1 VAPSMRKTSK
11 GSPRKVQ
18 SRRKPRATAAAR
30 SAERFKAFAEISSD
44 WWWESDA
51 RHRLSFLSDNV
62 SRWIDPAQLLGR
74 DASAAVVKDG
84 LVKSTLRPTM
94 ERREPFQQRLV
105 EFRTPG
111 DRVIWM
117 AVSGKPQYDAKGRFR
132 GYLGTCRDVTD
143 VVTAQEGLRNS
154 DALHRSLG
162 DSIDGIVLRVQIGDV
177 WTIEYISPKSQDMF
191 GVSPTQMTGLNVKD
205 VWRFGVHPKDLERY
219 ADAVETAVATRG
231 ALEIEYRVRKPA
243 GGYRWV
249 LERGRVAADPAGGA
263 DRLDTLM
270 VDITRQVETR
280 QALEE
285 SEQRFESLSRQVDAI
300 LYRAQAHEPFQ
311 DLYYSPSV
319 ERLIGYTPEEL
330 TRPNEMMFSE
340 IIHPDDRARIK
351 AVFESVQQGAGVFE
365 CEYRIRTK
373 SGEQRWIYDRG
384 AAANFDRDG
393 KPRFID
399 GIMLDITA
407 RKATEVKLAQAEAR
421 AQTVIENVG
430 EMFFTHR
437 VSDDGSPHF
446 VYLSPAFERLTGY
459 TTEEALNNPSFSIAS
474 LINPEDLER
483 IRGTT
488 VIATGLPSENTFRLI
503 TKSGETRWVF
513 ARSRPSGVDETG
525 ARLVSG
531 FVSDVTEMKRLE
543 SEVNARNEYLERLAR
558 NLDGSIY
565 RGRVA
570 PAELVSCF
578 GRRPPTFEAIHRDD
592 LDRYVRE
599 VAAAC
604 REMRSFEIEFRIT
617 DDEGRERWMLERGM
631 PAEPDAHGFAQ
642 FVDCLVIDIT
652 PQRRLHEELEKREK
666 LISALATNL
675 EGAMFRVRRGASPAI
690 EYISPGIKKI
700 ADLDAD
706 KIVGMAPEALN
717 IRHPDDY
724 GEYLDTVK
732 RAIQDRRPYESQH
745 RLKLRD
751 GTIRWI
757 LERGMASAYAE
768 DGSPLVIDG
777 FMFDVTERHRL
788 TEELRERERQFATLA
803 GNIDGVMF
811 RARVGLPVTIDYY
824 SPGIEKQVGIPA
836 HALIGKPSIG
846 IALMHADD
854 KDRYFRT
861 VGAAL
866 AAQRS
871 YEVEFRLVR
880 PDGRTIWILER
891 GSATE
896 FGADGA
902 PIIVEGFS
910 IDISARK
917 EAEEAIAAARD
928 AAEAANRA
936 KSEFL
941 AMMTHEIRTPM
952 NGVLGM
958 TSVLMDSGL
967 TPSQTR
973 HATTIRESAE
983 GLLRI
988 INDVL
993 DFSKL
998 DAGALTIEVKAFD
1011 LHALFRHIDDVLSPK
1026 ARAKGI
1032 SFDVAIDAGVPRAV
1046 RADAGRIRQVLLN
1059 LAGNAV
1065 KFTETGSVVV
1075 HARVREAGDAHMLDV
1090 AVTDTGIG
1098 IPEDRLGRLFQ
1109 SFEQADASISRRF
1122 GGTGLGL
1129 AISRKLVERM
1139 SGTIGVDSEAGRGST
1154 FRFAV
1159 PYELAE
1165 SADVAAPTADAAA
1178 VEAALAALRGL
1189 AHDARILV
1197 VEDNATNRLVATS
1210 FLNQYGIAHDVAV
1223 DGREA
1228 LEAVKR
1234 QRYDVVLMDLH
1245 MPEMDGLEAT
1255 RGIRELSGDAAS
1267 VPIVALTANAFADDI
1282 ERCRQAGMD
1291 GHLGKPFGKEDLVLA
1306 IGAALSGR
1314 AAFAVRPRADGPA
1327 EGPVD
1332 WEAIER
1338 FRSDSGEEMLR
1349 LLIDTYLGE
1358 TANKLER
1365 LSTLVRAGSTDAEAR
1380 RLAHTL
1386 KSTSALAGAALLSA
1400 CCARIEGQL
1409 AGDECAAVE
1418 DADALGAMFAR
1429 YRAELKARG
1438 LAA

>member
-1 VAPSMRKTSK
+1 
-11 GSPRKVQ
+11 
-18 SRRKPRATAAAR
+18 
-30 SAERFKAFAEISSD
+30 
-44 WWWESDA
+44 
-51 RHRLSFLSDNV
+51 
-62 SRWIDPAQLLGR
+62 
-74 DASAAVVKDG
+74 
-84 LVKSTLRPTM
+84 
-94 ERREPFQQRLV
+94 
-105 EFRTPG
+105 
-111 DRVIWM
+111 
-117 AVSGKPQYDAKGRFR
+117 
-132 GYLGTCRDVTD
+132 
-143 VVTAQEGLRNS
+143 
-154 DALHRSLG
+154 
-162 DSIDGIVLRVQIGDV
+162 
-177 WTIEYISPKSQDMF
+177 MF
-191 GVSPTQMTGLNVKD
+191 FS
-205 VWRFGVHPKDLERY
+205 
-219 ADAVETAVATRG
+219 
-231 ALEIEYRVRKPA
+231 YRIA
-243 GGYRWV
+243 GG
-249 LERGRVAADPAGGA
+249 
-263 DRLDTLM
+263 
-270 VDITRQVETR
+270 
-280 QALEE
+280 
-285 SEQRFESLSRQVDAI
+285 
-300 LYRAQAHEPFQ
+300 
-311 DLYYSPSV
+311 
-319 ERLIGYTPEEL
+319 
-330 TRPNEMMFSE
+330 
-340 IIHPDDRARIK
+340 
-351 AVFESVQQGAGVFE
+351 
-365 CEYRIRTK
+365 
-373 SGEQRWIYDRG
+373 
-384 AAANFDRDG
+384 
-393 KPRFID
+393 
-399 GIMLDITA
+399 GIA
-407 RKATEVKLAQAEAR
+407 
-421 AQTVIENVG
+421 
-430 EMFFTHR
+430 
-437 VSDDGSPHF
+437 HF
-446 VYLSPAFERLTGY
+446 VYLSPAFERLTGFMAD
-459 TTEEALNNPSFSIAS
+459 EALNNPSFSITG
-474 LINPEDLER
+474 LIHPEDLQR
-483 IRGTT
+483 IQGAT
-488 VIATGLPSENTFRLI
+488 VIATDLPAENTFRLI

-513 ARSRPSGVDETG
+513 ARSRPAGVDETG

-543 SEVNARNEYLERLAR
+543 AEVNARNQYLERLAR

-565 RGRVA
+565 RGRVT
-570 PAELVSCF
+570 PPQLVSCF
-578 GRRPPTFEAIHRDD
+578 GRRPPTLQAIHRED

-599 VAAAC
+599 VATAC
-604 REMRSFEIEFRIT
+604 REMRPFEIEFRIT

-631 PAEPDAHGFAQ
+631 PTEPDAHGFAQ
-642 FVDCLVIDIT
+642 FVDCLVIDVT
-652 PQRRLHEELEKREK
+652 PQRRLREELEAREK

-675 EGAMFRVRRGASPAI
+675 EGAMFRVRRGPTPAI

-700 ADLDAD
+700 AGLDAD

-724 GEYLDTVK
+724 GEYLETVK
-732 RAIQDRRPYESQH
+732 RAIQERRPYESQH

-751 GTIRWI
+751 GTVRWI

-811 RARVGLPVTIDYY
+811 RARLGLPVTIDYY

-836 HALIGKPSIG
+836 QELIGKPSIG
-846 IALMHADD
+846 IQLMHPDD
-854 KDRYFRT
+854 KERYFLT

-866 AAQRS
+866 VAQRS
-871 YEVEFRLVR
+871 YEVEFRIVR

-896 FGADGA
+896 FGASGT
-902 PIIVEGFS
+902 PTIVEGFS

-917 EAEEAIAAARD
+917 EAEEAIGSARD

-958 TSVLMDSGL
+958 TSVLLDSGL
-967 TPSQTR
+967 TPSQAR

-1011 LHALFRHIDDVLSPK
+1011 LHALFRHIDDVFSPK

-1032 SFDVAIDAGVPRAV
+1032 SFEIAIDAGVPRVV

-1059 LAGNAV
+1059 LAGNAI
-1065 KFTETGSVVV
+1065 KFTETGSVIVRA
-1075 HARVREAGDAHMLDV
+1075 HAHEVSGTNVLDV
-1090 AVTDTGIG
+1090 VVADTGIG
-1098 IPEDRLGRLFQ
+1098 IANDRIGRLFQ
-1109 SFEQADASISRRF
+1109 SFEQGDASISRRF

-1139 SGTIGVDSEAGRGST
+1139 GGAIGVESEPGRGST
-1154 FRFAV
+1154 FRFEI

-1165 SADVAAPTADAAA
+1165 SDDVAQPAADLAA
-1178 VEAALAALRGL
+1178 VGAALAALRAL
-1189 AHDARILV
+1189 EHEARVLI
-1197 VEDNATNRLVATS
+1197 VEDNATNRLVTTS

-1245 MPEMDGLEAT
+1245 MPEMDGLAAT
-1255 RGIRELSGDAAS
+1255 RAIRGLVGDSAS

-1291 GHLGKPFGKEDLVLA
+1291 GHLGKPFRKEELVLA
-1306 IGAALSGR
+1306 IGAALHGRPTFEVRVSGGLVGET
-1314 AAFAVRPRADGPA
+1314 A
-1327 EGPVD
+1327 VD
-1332 WEAIER
+1332 WDAIER

-1349 LLIDTYLGE
+1349 LLIDTYVGE
-1358 TANKLER
+1358 TAEKLNR
-1365 LSTLVRAGSTDAEAR
+1365 LSVLVRSGSTSGEAR

-1400 CCARIEGQL
+1400 CCARIEAQL
-1409 AGDECAAVE
+1409 AHEGAATIE
-1418 DADALGAMFAR
+1418 DADALEAMFAE
-1429 YRAELKARG
+1429 YREALKLRG